1 MKRICIIQTGMGS
14 SAELSSLCM
23 EIIPEANVIQIIDDG
38 ILQEVRSFGRLTPVV
53 GRRMYAYCQQA
64 QAAGADVILYPCVA
78 VSGLVELIQPFLD
91 IPIIRIDEGMARQA
105 VRTGRQMAVFAT
117 EPLALEQ
124 SVRLLNR
131 RAEEAGCKV
140 TLTPVLLKNARE
152 TVVPLPNRPAPATTF
167 CCWPNP
173 V

>member
-14 SAELSSLCM
+14 SAELSSLCT

-38 ILQEVRSFGRLTPVV
+38 ILQEVRSFGRLTPAV

-91 IPIIRIDEGMARQA
+91 IPIVRIDEGMAR
-105 VRTGRQMAVFAT
+105 
-117 EPLALEQ
+117 
-124 SVRLLNR
+124 
-131 RAEEAGCKV
+131 
-140 TLTPVLLKNARE
+140 PVLHCSRIGIEYLKNC
-152 TVVPLPNRPAPATTF
+152 L
-167 CCWPNP
+167 
-173 V
+173 